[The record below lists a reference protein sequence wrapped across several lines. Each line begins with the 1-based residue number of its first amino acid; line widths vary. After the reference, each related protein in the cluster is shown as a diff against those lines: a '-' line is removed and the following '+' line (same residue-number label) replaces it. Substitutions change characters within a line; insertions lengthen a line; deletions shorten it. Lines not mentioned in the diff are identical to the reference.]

1 MVLVK
6 RLYTFMLQR
15 FLPVLAMTFF
25 ICLFI
30 VMMQFLF
37 RYIDDLVGKG
47 LAISVVA
54 ELFGYAALTMV
65 PTALPLAVLLASL
78 MTFGNLGEHFE
89 LTAMKSAGIS
99 LLRIMRPLIIMIVL
113 IAIGA
118 FFFQN
123 NVLPIAQTKMWT
135 LLFSMRQ
142 KSPEVEIPVRSFY
155 DEIPGMNMYVEA
167 KDLNT
172 GMLHDLII
180 YDVTR
185 GMDNS
190 RIILADSGKI
200 SFTADRSRIFLQLYQ
215 GQLFENVQGGSLGF
229 NNKSFMPFRR
239 EVFSNKR
246 VYIPF
251 DANFNRLD
259 ESGMRSQ
266 YIGKNIAELTVAI
279 DSIQQRVD
287 SIGNVYG
294 KELKEEPYLGIPY
307 YSNKMENHRMVRVR
321 RPDVKAKPGAVNV
334 DTLFAGENPAAAR
347 AMLTQALAKV
357 KRAHDDLEFRSVV
370 LTEEQKLMRRHDIE
384 RQKKFTLSI
393 SILLFFFIG
402 GPLGAIIKKG
412 GLGTPLVISIGL
424 FIVYFIFDQ
433 SGYKMARDGRSA
445 VWFGMWLSTMVLL
458 PLGVIFT
465 YKAVHDSNALELDN
479 YVRFFVRHLH
489 LKGRK
494 WRRNIKRKEVVI
506 YTVSPEI
513 MVAAIDKFTARLDE
527 RIALRKSRPFIR
539 RIFTAIFNED
549 LLQEYE
555 NMISTVSYSD
565 NEDVLKLLN
574 TLPLET
580 TDRHVELVQKVCGSL
595 RNMILTGADD
605 ASADI
610 QARKSALARWK
621 ERAMKRAAQL
631 CAGKSTKPEA
641 RKEEKPEQ
649 ESAELSGQ
657 TADSEPVNNEEKE
670 ADVNTPASEN
680 VIKAKENKPSKDLTD
695 NE

>member
-1 MVLVK
+1 MVIVK

-47 LAISVVA
+47 LGIAVVA
-54 ELFGYAALTMV
+54 ELFWYAALTMV

-99 LLRIMRPLIIMIVL
+99 LMRIMRPLIILIVF

-142 KSPEVEIPVRSFY
+142 KSPEVEIPVKSFY
-155 DEIPGMNMYVEA
+155 DEIPGMNLYVED

-172 GMLHDLII
+172 GVLRDMII

-185 GMDNS
+185 GMDNA

-200 SFTADRSRIFLQLYQ
+200 SFTNDRSRIFLELYK
-215 GQLFENVQGGSLGF
+215 GELFENVRDQSMGMATRGY
-229 NNKSFMPFRR
+229 MPFRR
-239 EVFSNKR
+239 ESFDQKK

-266 YIGKNIAELTVAI
+266 YIGKNITELTVAI
-279 DSIQQRVD
+279 DSIQHRVD
-287 SIGNVYG
+287 SIGDVYG
-294 KELKEEPYLGIPY
+294 RDIKETPYLGVPY
-307 YSNKMENHRMVRVR
+307 YASEYRNHELVRVR
-321 RPDVKAKPGAVNV
+321 RPWVNVKPGEINL
-334 DTLFAGENPAAAR
+334 DTLYAGSSPSNAR
-347 AMLTQALAKV
+347 NILTSAMAKV
-357 KRAHDDLEFRSVV
+357 KRAQDDLEFRRLV

-412 GLGTPLVISIGL
+412 GLGTPLVISVGL
-424 FIVYFIFDQ
+424 FVVYFIFDQ
-433 SGYKMARDGRSA
+433 MGYKMARDGRTA
-445 VWFGMWLSTMVLL
+445 VWTGIWLSTMVLL

-465 YKAVHDSNALELDN
+465 YKAVHDSNALDLDN

-506 YTVSPEI
+506 YTISPEQMAVTI
-513 MVAAIDKFTARLDE
+513 NEFNDVLTQRLE
-527 RIALRKSRPFIR
+527 YR
-539 RIFTAIFNED
+539 RSFPLWRRLFMPIFNHD
-549 LLQEYE
+549 ILQQYE
-555 NMISTVSYSD
+555 KMIATVSYS
-565 NEDVLKLLN
+565 EDDRILKLLN

-580 TDRHVELVQKVCGSL
+580 TDRHLGSVRKVFAEILELLNQ
-595 RNMILTGADD
+595 
-605 ASADI
+605 
-610 QARKSALARWK
+610 
-621 ERAMKRAAQL
+621 
-631 CAGKSTKPEA
+631 
-641 RKEEKPEQ
+641 
-649 ESAELSGQ
+649 Q
-657 TADSEPVNNEEKE
+657 TTTENIDSNHE
-670 ADVNTPASEN
+670 
-680 VIKAKENKPSKDLTD
+680 
-695 NE
+695 

>member
-1 MVLVK
+1 MVIVK

-47 LAISVVA
+47 LGIAVVA
-54 ELFGYAALTMV
+54 ELFWYAALTMV

-99 LLRIMRPLIIMIVL
+99 LMRIMRPLIILIVF

-142 KSPEVEIPVRSFY
+142 KSPEVEIPVKSFY
-155 DEIPGMNMYVEA
+155 DEIPGMNLYVED

-172 GMLHDLII
+172 GVLRDMII

-185 GMDNS
+185 GMDNA

-200 SFTADRSRIFLQLYQ
+200 SFTNDRSRIFLELYK
-215 GQLFENVQGGSLGF
+215 GELFENVRDQSMGMATRGY
-229 NNKSFMPFRR
+229 MPFRR
-239 EVFSNKR
+239 ESFDQKK

-266 YIGKNIAELTVAI
+266 YIGKNITELTVAI
-279 DSIQQRVD
+279 DSIQHRVD
-287 SIGNVYG
+287 SIGDVYG
-294 KELKEEPYLGIPY
+294 RDIKETPYLGVPY
-307 YSNKMENHRMVRVR
+307 YASEYRNHELVRVR
-321 RPDVKAKPGAVNV
+321 RPWVNVKPGEINL
-334 DTLFAGENPAAAR
+334 DTLYAGSSPSNAR
-347 AMLTQALAKV
+347 NILTSAMAKV
-357 KRAHDDLEFRSVV
+357 KRAQDDLEFRRLV

-412 GLGTPLVISIGL
+412 GLGTPLVISVGL
-424 FIVYFIFDQ
+424 FVVYFIFDQ
-433 SGYKMARDGRSA
+433 MGYKMARDGRTA
-445 VWFGMWLSTMVLL
+445 VWTGIWLSTMVLL

-465 YKAVHDSNALELDN
+465 YKAVHDSNALDLDN
-479 YVRFFVRHLH
+479 YERFFVRHLH

-506 YTVSPEI
+506 YTISPEQMAVTI
-513 MVAAIDKFTARLDE
+513 NEFNDVLTQRLE
-527 RIALRKSRPFIR
+527 YR
-539 RIFTAIFNED
+539 RSFPLWRRLFMPIFNHD
-549 LLQEYE
+549 ILQQYE
-555 NMISTVSYSD
+555 KMIATVSYS
-565 NEDVLKLLN
+565 EDDRILKLLN

-580 TDRHVELVQKVCGSL
+580 TDRHLGSVRKVFAEILELLNQ
-595 RNMILTGADD
+595 
-605 ASADI
+605 
-610 QARKSALARWK
+610 
-621 ERAMKRAAQL
+621 
-631 CAGKSTKPEA
+631 
-641 RKEEKPEQ
+641 
-649 ESAELSGQ
+649 Q
-657 TADSEPVNNEEKE
+657 TTTENIDSNHE
-670 ADVNTPASEN
+670 
-680 VIKAKENKPSKDLTD
+680 
-695 NE
+695 

>member
-1 MVLVK
+1 MVIVK

-47 LAISVVA
+47 LGIAVVA
-54 ELFGYAALTMV
+54 ELFWYAALTMV

-99 LLRIMRPLIIMIVL
+99 LMRIMRPLIILIVF

-142 KSPEVEIPVRSFY
+142 KSPEVEIPVKSFY
-155 DEIPGMNMYVEA
+155 DEIPGMNLYVED

-172 GMLHDLII
+172 GVLRDMII

-185 GMDNS
+185 GMDNA

-200 SFTADRSRIFLQLYQ
+200 SFTNDRSRIFLELYK
-215 GQLFENVQGGSLGF
+215 GELFENVRDQSMGMATRGY
-229 NNKSFMPFRR
+229 MPFRR
-239 EVFSNKR
+239 ESFDQKK

-266 YIGKNIAELTVAI
+266 YIGKNITELTVAI
-279 DSIQQRVD
+279 DSIQHRVD
-287 SIGNVYG
+287 SIGDVYG
-294 KELKEEPYLGIPY
+294 RDIKETPYLGVPY
-307 YSNKMENHRMVRVR
+307 YASEYRNHELVRVR
-321 RPDVKAKPGAVNV
+321 RPWVNVKPGEINL
-334 DTLFAGENPAAAR
+334 DTLYAGSSPSNAR
-347 AMLTQALAKV
+347 NILTSAMAKV
-357 KRAHDDLEFRSVV
+357 KRAQDDLEFRRLV

-412 GLGTPLVISIGL
+412 GLGTPLVISVGL
-424 FIVYFIFDQ
+424 FVVYFIFDQ
-433 SGYKMARDGRSA
+433 MGYKMARDGRTA
-445 VWFGMWLSTMVLL
+445 VWTGIWLSTMVLL

-465 YKAVHDSNALELDN
+465 YKAVHDSNALDLDN

-506 YTVSPEI
+506 YTISPEQMAVTI
-513 MVAAIDKFTARLDE
+513 NEFNDVLTQRLE
-527 RIALRKSRPFIR
+527 YR
-539 RIFTAIFNED
+539 RSFPIWRRLFMPIFNHD
-549 LLQEYE
+549 ILQQYE
-555 NMISTVSYSD
+555 KMIATVSYS
-565 NEDVLKLLN
+565 EDDRILKLLN

-580 TDRHVELVQKVCGSL
+580 TDRHLGSVRKVFAEILELLNQ
-595 RNMILTGADD
+595 
-605 ASADI
+605 
-610 QARKSALARWK
+610 Q
-621 ERAMKRAAQL
+621 
-631 CAGKSTKPEA
+631 STTENI
-641 RKEEKPEQ
+641 
-649 ESAELSGQ
+649 
-657 TADSEPVNNEEKE
+657 DSNHE
-670 ADVNTPASEN
+670 
-680 VIKAKENKPSKDLTD
+680 
-695 NE
+695 

>member
-1 MVLVK
+1 MK
-6 RLYTFMLQR
+6 RLYSFMLQR

-47 LAISVVA
+47 LGLAVVG
-54 ELFGYAALTMV
+54 ELFWYAALTMV

-99 LLRIMRPLIIMIVL
+99 LIRIMRPLIIFIVL
-113 IAIGA
+113 VAIGA

-135 LLFSMRQ
+135 LLFSMKQ
-142 KSPEVEIPVRSFY
+142 KSPEVEIPVKSFY
-155 DEIPGMNMYVEA
+155 DEIPGMNLYVED

-172 GMLHDLII
+172 GMLHDMII
-180 YDVTR
+180 YDITR
-185 GMDNS
+185 GMDNA

-200 SFTADRSRIFLQLYQ
+200 SFTNDRSRIFLQLYH
-215 GQLFENVQGGSLGF
+215 GELFENVQNQNMGF
-229 NNKSFMPFRR
+229 VSRGYMPFRR
-239 EVFSNKR
+239 ESFLEKM

-287 SIGNVYG
+287 SIGTVYG
-294 KELKEEPYLGIPY
+294 RDIKETSYRGVPY
-307 YSNKMENHRMVRVR
+307 YATEVRNHEVVKVR
-321 RPDVKAKPGAVNV
+321 RPEVKVKPGVINL
-334 DTLFAGENPAAAR
+334 DTLFAGSSPSNAR
-347 AMLTQALAKV
+347 SILTTALAKV

-433 SGYKMARDGRSA
+433 AGFKMARDGRTA
-445 VWFGMWLSTMVLL
+445 VWTGIWLSTMVLL

-465 YKAVHDSNALELDN
+465 YKAVRDSNALDLDG

-489 LKGRK
+489 LKGKK
-494 WRRNIKRKEVVI
+494 WRRNIKKKEVVI
-506 YTVSPEI
+506 YTVSPQQ
-513 MVAAIDKFTARLDE
+513 MTDAIDAFTAAMDA
-527 RIALRKSRPFIR
+527 RIKYRNSKPLYR
-539 RIFTAIFNED
+539 RVFMAVFNED
-549 LLQEYE
+549 MLQQYE
-555 NMISTVSYSD
+555 NMIATVSYSEND
-565 NEDVLKLLN
+565 DILKLLN

-580 TDRHVELVQKVCGSL
+580 TDRHISLVRDVCN
-595 RNMILTGADD
+595 RIRIILNPATDNTETDPG
-605 ASADI
+605 
-610 QARKSALARWK
+610 
-621 ERAMKRAAQL
+621 
-631 CAGKSTKPEA
+631 
-641 RKEEKPEQ
+641 
-649 ESAELSGQ
+649 
-657 TADSEPVNNEEKE
+657 DSNTIT
-670 ADVNTPASEN
+670 VNTAH
-680 VIKAKENKPSKDLTD
+680 D

>member
-1 MVLVK
+1 MVIVK

-47 LAISVVA
+47 LSLGVVG
-54 ELFGYAALTMV
+54 ELFWYAALTMV

-99 LLRIMRPLIIMIVL
+99 LIRIMRPLIIFIVL

-142 KSPEVEIPVRSFY
+142 KSPEVEIPVKSFY
-155 DEIPGMNMYVEA
+155 DEIPGMNLYVED

-172 GMLHDLII
+172 GILRDMII

-185 GMDNS
+185 GMDNA
-190 RIILADSGKI
+190 RIILADSGRI
-200 SFTADRSRIFLQLYQ
+200 SFTSDRSRIFLELFK
-215 GQLFENVQGGSLGF
+215 GELFENVQNQNMGF
-229 NNKSFMPFRR
+229 TTRGYMPFRR
-239 EVFSNKR
+239 ESFDKKN

-279 DSIQQRVD
+279 DSIQHRVD
-287 SIGNVYG
+287 SIGTVYG
-294 KELKEEPYLGIPY
+294 TDIKETPYLGIPY
-307 YSNKMENHRMVRVR
+307 YTNEYRDHNLVRVR
-321 RPDVKAKPGAVNV
+321 RTPVLTKDGAVNL
-334 DTLFAGENPAAAR
+334 DTLFAGSSPSNAR
-347 AMLTQALAKV
+347 AILTSALARI
-357 KRAHDDLEFRSVV
+357 KRGHDDLEFRSVV
-370 LTEEQKLMRRHDIE
+370 LVEEQKLMRRHDIE

-433 SGYKMARDGRSA
+433 AGYKMARDGRTS
-445 VWFGMWLSTMVLL
+445 VWFGIWLSTMVLL

-465 YKAVHDSNALELDN
+465 YKAVRDSNALELDN

-489 LKGRK
+489 LKGKK
-494 WRRNIKRKEVVI
+494 WRRNIKKKEVVI
-506 YTVSPEI
+506 YTVSPQQMI
-513 MVAAIDKFTARLDE
+513 ASIDKFTNTLNN
-527 RIALRKSRPFIR
+527 RIAMRKSLPLWRKA
-539 RIFTAIFNED
+539 FTPIFNED
-549 LLQEYE
+549 TLQEYE
-555 NMISTVSYSD
+555 NTISVVSYSD
-565 NEDVLKLLN
+565 NDNILKLLN

-580 TDRHVELVQKVCGSL
+580 TGRHLALVREVFGKIRSEL
-595 RNMILTGADD
+595 NI
-605 ASADI
+605 
-610 QARKSALARWK
+610 
-621 ERAMKRAAQL
+621 
-631 CAGKSTKPEA
+631 
-641 RKEEKPEQ
+641 
-649 ESAELSGQ
+649 
-657 TADSEPVNNEEKE
+657 TANPQQ
-670 ADVNTPASEN
+670 SEN
-680 VIKAKENKPSKDLTD
+680 ED
-695 NE
+695 E